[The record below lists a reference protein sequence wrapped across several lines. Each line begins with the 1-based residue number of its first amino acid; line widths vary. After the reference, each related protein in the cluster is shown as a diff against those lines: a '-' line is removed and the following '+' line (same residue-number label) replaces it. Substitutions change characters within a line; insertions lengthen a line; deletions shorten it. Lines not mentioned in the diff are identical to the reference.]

1 MEQSVKERLILY
13 MRVKKI
19 SQKKFETA
27 ANLSNGYINSLRHS
41 PSATKLQSILCAF
54 PDINRTWLLT
64 GEGEMLNEPN
74 LTLATL
80 PDNESAEEYF
90 VTTNGTRYLKRDDGQ
105 LLMEV
110 NVVPIAALGSPDD
123 EFATI
128 NADYPDEKL
137 LVEVDSVHHG
147 RYFAFHVQGDSM
159 DDGSRRSFEN
169 GDTVIVRELDRDDWR
184 PHLHLKDWP
193 YWVVCWGNC
202 VRLKEITKQEGDII
216 TLHSLNPSPEY
227 TDFTLDLNHVYR
239 LFNVVQVQPKIQV
252 WK

>member
-1 MEQSVKERLILY
+1 M
-13 MRVKKI
+13 
-19 SQKKFETA
+19 
-27 ANLSNGYINSLRHS
+27 GYI
-41 PSATKLQSILCAF
+41 TKLKNAPRPEKLVNILHAA
-54 PDINRTWLLT
+54 PDLNRVWLLT

-74 LTLATL
+74 LTPATL

-90 VTTNGTRYLKRDDGQ
+90 VTANGTRYLKRDDGQ

-169 GDTVIVRELDRDDWR
+169 GDTVIVRELPRDEWAPKLR
-184 PHLHLKDWP
+184 IKDWP
-193 YWVVCWGNC
+193 FWVVVWNNC
-202 VRLKEITKQEGDII
+202 VRVKQIVSQDETAGTI

-227 TDFTLDLNHVYR
+227 TDFTLR
-239 LFNVVQVQPKIQV
+239 LDDVSRLLNVVRHIPHPIYY
-252 WK
+252 

>member
-1 MEQSVKERLILY
+1 M
-13 MRVKKI
+13 
-19 SQKKFETA
+19 
-27 ANLSNGYINSLRHS
+27 GYI
-41 PSATKLQSILCAF
+41 TKLKNAPRPEKLVNILHAA
-54 PDINRTWLLT
+54 PDLNRVWLLT

-74 LTLATL
+74 LTPATL

-90 VTTNGTRYLKRDDGQ
+90 VTANGTRYLKRDDGQ

-123 EFATI
+123 EFATL

-137 LVEVDSVHHG
+137 LIEVDSIHHG

-169 GDTVIVRELDRDDWR
+169 GDTVIVRELPRDEWAPKLR
-184 PHLHLKDWP
+184 IKDWP
-193 YWVVCWGNC
+193 FWVVVWNNC
-202 VRLKEITKQEGDII
+202 VRVKQIVSQDETAGTI

-227 TDFTLDLNHVYR
+227 TDFTLR
-239 LFNVVQVQPKIQV
+239 LDDVSRLLNVVRHIPHPIYY
-252 WK
+252 